1 MRSEQS
7 IFVAMGTDPSENL
20 TEATSPPFDGP
31 RGPSAPGAVIGPY
44 QLLQLIGE
52 GGMGQVWLAEQ
63 KQPVHRRVALKL
75 IKVGMDTQ
83 EVVARFESERQAL
96 ALMDHPAIAKVF
108 DAGSTPEGRPYFVME
123 YVDGLPINDYCDR
136 HRLTMRQRMELFIQ
150 VCEGVQHA
158 HQKAIIHRDLKPSN
172 ILVTEVDG
180 RPAPR
185 IIDFGI
191 AKATSQSVD
200 AATMFTQL
208 GSVIGTL
215 GYMSPEQASS
225 GGEDIDTRS
234 DVYSLGVVFYELLVG
249 ALPLDFKKL
258 AHDEA
263 LRQLRDQDAL
273 RPSTRLR
280 TLGGDSAVTAQNRGA
295 DLPTLTRQL
304 RGDADAIALKA
315 LEKDRRRR
323 YASPSELAADLER
336 YLRNEPVSAH
346 APSRAY
352 RARKY
357 IRRHRV
363 GVGLASAMVLLL
375 LGFAIAQAVELRTIR
390 KERDRADRITGF
402 MTDMFKVSDPS
413 EARGND
419 IRVREV
425 LDKAS
430 TQIVTGLA
438 NEPEDQARLMQVMGD
453 VYRNLGLYP
462 QSESLNRRALAI
474 ETRVDGADNPDALK
488 SMDTLSG
495 VLEDESR
502 YPEAEKMAREEVERR
517 TRVGG
522 AEDRDTVNATT
533 QLALILVDE
542 GRYAEAEPVS
552 RETFEIARR
561 KFGPVDPTTIAA
573 EAVLAKNLAYAGK
586 LAESEKAF
594 REVLQGDLATV
605 GPDDSLTL
613 KAESNL
619 GSLLLHEDKPA
630 EAEKLFRAA
639 IEKEVRVFG
648 PDHPGT
654 LLIMGNLGL
663 ALDDEERYP
672 EAEKVFRETLATKTK
687 KLGAEHRSTLVTAG
701 NLANVLRHERKYA
714 EAEQLL
720 RQTLAIEE
728 RTLGKDHSDTL
739 ISKAVLG
746 QVLGEE
752 GHYPEA
758 ERTLREDYDSML
770 RVLGQAHPDTA
781 ESAYELAAVYAAEGK
796 RAEAITWL
804 TTAVDHGLSNSTDLE
819 LSTDPSLKPL
829 HGDPA
834 FEALV
839 AHAREHAQVA
849 ANAKP
854 GS

>member
-1 MRSEQS
+1 
-7 IFVAMGTDPSENL
+7 MGTDAPENL
-20 TEATSPPFDGP
+20 TEAVSPLLDAAGSPTAAG
-31 RGPSAPGAVIGPY
+31 VIIGPY

-75 IKVGMDTQ
+75 IKVGMDTR

-123 YVDGLPINDYCDR
+123 YVAGLPINDYCDR

-191 AKATSQSVD
+191 AKATSQPVD
-200 AATMFTQL
+200 AATMFTRL

-215 GYMSPEQASS
+215 GYMSPEQAGS

-234 DVYSLGVVFYELLVG
+234 DVYSLGVVLYELLVG

-258 AHDEA
+258 ALEEA
-263 LRQLRDQDAL
+263 LRRLRDQDAP

-295 DLPTLTRQL
+295 ALTTLTRQL
-304 RGDADAIALKA
+304 QGDADAIALKA

-323 YASPSELAADLER
+323 YASPSELAADLEH

-346 APSRAY
+346 PPSRAY

-363 GVGLASAMVLLL
+363 GVGLASAVVLLL

-430 TQIVTGLA
+430 TQIVNGLA

-462 QSESLNRRALAI
+462 QSESLTRRALAI
-474 ETRVDGADNPDALK
+474 ETRVRGANDPGTLK

-495 VLEDESR
+495 LLTDESR
-502 YPEAEKMAREEVERR
+502 YPEAEKMARETLERR
-517 TRVGG
+517 THVRG
-522 AEDRDTVNATT
+522 AEDRDTVNATRR
-533 QLALILVDE
+533 LAQILADE
-542 GRYAEAEPVS
+542 GRYAEAEPVN
-552 RETFEIARR
+552 RKTFEIARR
-561 KFGPVDPTTIAA
+561 KFGPADPDTINA
-573 EAVLAKNLAYAGK
+573 EAALAINLAYAGK
-586 LAESEKAF
+586 LTESDKTF
-594 REVLQGDLATV
+594 RDVLQKDLATV
-605 GPDDSLTL
+605 GPDDLMTI

-619 GSLLLHEDKPA
+619 GSILLHEKKPA
-630 EAEKLFRAA
+630 EAEKLFRAV
-639 IEKEVRVFG
+639 IEKESRMFG
-648 PDHPGT
+648 PDHPRT
-654 LLIMGNLGL
+654 LLDMGNLGL
-663 ALDDEERYP
+663 ALSDQEHYP
-672 EAEKVFRETLATKTK
+672 EAEKLFRETLAIKTR

-701 NLANVLRHERKYA
+701 NLANVLRYEKKYA
-714 EAEQLL
+714 EAEQLI

-739 ISKAVLG
+739 DSKAVLG

-758 ERTLREDYDSML
+758 ERVLREAYDSLL
-770 RVLGQAHPDTA
+770 RVVGQNHHYTA
-781 ESAYELAAVYAAEGK
+781 ESAYDLAVLYAAEGK
-796 RAEAITWL
+796 KREAVTWL
-804 TTAVDHGLSNSTDLE
+804 TTAVDHGLLSSADLG
-819 LSTDPSLKPL
+819 LGTDPSLKPL

-839 AHAREHAQVA
+839 ARAREPAKIA